1 MAGRK
6 GVGMEIALLL
16 EITDFQQAVVYSPQT
31 KKDYSV
37 ELTADQAELYQ
48 SMLESIEND
57 EDVYVHFDK
66 ENMQLTYLDSE

>member
-1 MAGRK
+1 MAEGK
-6 GVGMEIALLL
+6 SVGMEIALLL

-37 ELTADQAELYQ
+37 KLNADQAELYQ
-48 SMLESIEND
+48 SMLESIESD

>member
-1 MAGRK
+1 MAERK
-6 GVGMEIALLL
+6 GIGMEIALLL

-37 ELTADQAELYQ
+37 ELNADQAELYQ
-48 SMLESIEND
+48 SMLESIESD

>member
-1 MAGRK
+1 
-6 GVGMEIALLL
+6 MEIALLL

-37 ELTADQAELYQ
+37 ELTTDQAELYQ
-48 SMLESIEND
+48 AMLESLEND

>member
-1 MAGRK
+1 MAERK

-16 EITDFQQAVVYSPQT
+16 EVTDFQQAVVYSPQT

-48 SMLESIEND
+48 AMLESLEND

>member
-1 MAGRK
+1 MAERK

-37 ELTADQAELYQ
+37 GLTADQAELYQ
-48 SMLESIEND
+48 AMLESIEND

>member
-1 MAGRK
+1 MAERK

-48 SMLESIEND
+48 AMLESLEND

>member
-1 MAGRK
+1 MAERK

-48 SMLESIEND
+48 SMLESIESD

-66 ENMQLTYLDSE
+66 ENMQLTYLDSK

>member
-1 MAGRK
+1 
-6 GVGMEIALLL
+6 MEIALLL

-66 ENMQLTYLDSE
+66 KNMQLTYLDSE

>member
-1 MAGRK
+1 MAERK

-37 ELTADQAELYQ
+37 GLTADQAELYQ
-48 SMLESIEND
+48 AMLESLEND

-66 ENMQLTYLDSE
+66 ENMKLTYLDSE

>member
-1 MAGRK
+1 
-6 GVGMEIALLL
+6 MEIALLL
-16 EITDFQQAVVYSPQT
+16 EITDSQQAVVYSPKT

-37 ELTADQAELYQ
+37 ELTTSQAKLYQ

>member
-1 MAGRK
+1 
-6 GVGMEIALLL
+6 MEIALLL
-16 EITDFQQAVVYSPQT
+16 EITDSQQAVVYSPQT
-31 KKDYSV
+31 KKDYLV

-66 ENMQLTYLDSE
+66 ESMQLTYLDRE

>member
-1 MAGRK
+1 
-6 GVGMEIALLL
+6 MEIALLL
-16 EITDFQQAVVYSPQT
+16 EVTDFQQAVVYSPQT

-48 SMLESIEND
+48 AMLESIEND

>member
-1 MAGRK
+1 
-6 GVGMEIALLL
+6 MEIALLL
-16 EITDFQQAVVYSPQT
+16 EITDSQQAVVYSPKT

-37 ELTADQAELYQ
+37 ELTASQAKLYQ

>member
-1 MAGRK
+1 MAKRK

-37 ELTADQAELYQ
+37 KLNADQAELYQ
-48 SMLESIEND
+48 SMLESIESD

>member
-1 MAGRK
+1 
-6 GVGMEIALLL
+6 MEIALLL

-48 SMLESIEND
+48 SMLESIESD

-66 ENMQLTYLDSE
+66 ENMQLTYLDSK

>member
-1 MAGRK
+1 
-6 GVGMEIALLL
+6 MEIALLL